1 MTEEFK
7 NLIIENPKK
16 SEEGF
21 IGYVYAFVN
30 IQNNKIYVG
39 KTIEF
44 YNKRWNEHKYNAFT
58 KNLNSYFY
66 KALRKYSWEAFSKYV
81 IFQTEES
88 LDKELVNSIICE
100 KEKEL
105 ITKFKTCNPNFGYN
119 LTSGGDGVVGYHHT
133 KVTKQKLS
141 DNHKGEAHWNYC
153 KTNSA
158 GIRVLQFDL
167 DYNLIKIW
175 ESMQDAS
182 RELGINSNNISRCCS
197 NKIGSYKSFI
207 WVKECDYYD
216 GYLQKYKSRA
226 KCKSND
232 KAVLQYDFLG
242 NFIAEYISCSEAG
255 KALNKGSVSTAA
267 NGRDSQL
274 HGFIWIYKEE
284 FNQDLLNNKLEQ
296 VKSCKNYDK
305 IIKAIR
311 DYE

>member
-30 IQNNKIYVG
+30 IQNNKIYIG

-88 LDKELVNSIICE
+88 LDKELVNSIICA
-100 KEKEL
+100 KEIEF
-105 ITKFKTCNPNFGYN
+105 ITKFKSNDPEFGYN
-119 LTSGGDGVVGYHHT
+119 LTDGGEGIIGFHHSEET
-133 KVTKQKLS
+133 RKKLS
-141 DNHKGEAHWNYC
+141 ETHSGENHWNFG

-158 GIRVLQFDL
+158 GVSIMQFDL
-167 DYNLIKIW
+167 DFNFIQTW
-175 ESMQDAS
+175 DSMQDAA
-182 RELGINSNNISRCCS
+182 RELNINANNISRCCS

-207 WVKECDYYD
+207 WVECCDYVLENTFWHEF
-216 GYLQKYKSRA
+216 GH
-226 KCKSND
+226 
-232 KAVLQYDFLG
+232 VLQYYGIGENNEAFAQAFAT
-242 NFIAEYISCSEAG
+242 FIM
-255 KALNKGSVSTAA
+255 
-267 NGRDSQL
+267 
-274 HGFIWIYKEE
+274 E
-284 FNQDLLNNKLEQ
+284 FNKT
-296 VKSCKNYDK
+296 KK
-305 IIKAIR
+305 
-311 DYE
+311 